1 MAGLRIVR
9 AFSIYHFSFVIGLTQ
24 SRRNSFRVILCEF
37 VVALPATAN
46 ESRIDT
52 NHVDKLLASLR
63 LCGSAP
69 LRLCVNQNDAAPET
83 PLSLLRFNRQ
93 QNYFGSHAKA
103 DWNDARANPCGYEQ
117 MVIVFKIVSCEVAI
131 V

>member
-1 MAGLRIVR
+1 MSFCVNSWL
-9 AFSIYHFSFVIGLTQ
+9 HFLLQ
-24 SRRNSFRVILCEF
+24 R
-37 VVALPATAN
+37 
-46 ESRIDT
+46 T
-52 NHVDKLLASLR
+52 NHELTRTMLINFLR